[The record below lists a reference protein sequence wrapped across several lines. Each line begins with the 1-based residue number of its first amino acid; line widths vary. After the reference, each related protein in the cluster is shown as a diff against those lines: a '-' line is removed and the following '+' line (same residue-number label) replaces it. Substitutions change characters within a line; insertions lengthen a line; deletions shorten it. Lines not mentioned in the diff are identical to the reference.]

1 MTTASE
7 MSWDEIKTLIAE
19 LAIQSKETDRRFQ
32 ETDRRFQETDR
43 RFQETD
49 RRFQETDR
57 RFQETEAQ
65 LRETDRQLR
74 ETRRLVER
82 ISRDLGRLG
91 NRLGEF
97 VEEMVE
103 PAVVALFQARG
114 LKVHRTM
121 KNLTYRNDDGR
132 LLAQVDLVAIDS
144 DTLIAIECKSHLSV
158 DDVNEHLERLAH
170 FKTYWPEYGSYR
182 LLGAVAAMVVPDEV
196 AAYAYRK
203 GLFVLAPSGETM
215 RLLNDK
221 AFQPKAW

>member
-1 MTTASE
+1 MSTTAAE
-7 MSWDEIKTLIAE
+7 MSWDEIKALVAE
-19 LAIQSKETDRRFQ
+19 LAIQSKDTDRKFQ
-32 ETDRRFQETDR
+32 ETDRKFQETDR
-43 RFQETD
+43 K
-49 RRFQETDR
+49 
-57 RFQETEAQ
+57 FQETEAQ
-65 LRETDRQLR
+65 MR

-121 KNLTYRNDDGR
+121 QDLTCRDDDGR
-132 LLAQVDLVAIDS
+132 LLAQVDLAVIDS
-144 DTLIAIECKSHLSV
+144 DTLIAVECKSHLSV

-170 FKTYWPEYGSYR
+170 FKTYWPEYGGYK
-182 LLGAVAAMVVPDEV
+182 LLAAVAAMVVPEEV

-215 RLLNDK
+215 RLLNDE

>member
-1 MTTASE
+1 MTTPAE
-7 MSWDEIKTLIAE
+7 MKSWEEIKALFA
-19 LAIQSKETDRRFQ
+19 ETDRRFK
-32 ETDRRFQETDR
+32 
-43 RFQETD
+43 
-49 RRFQETDR
+49 ETDR

-65 LRETDRQLR
+65 MRETDRQLR

-97 VEEMVE
+97 VEEMIE

-132 LLAQVDLVAIDS
+132 LLAQVDLAVIDS
-144 DTLIAIECKSHLSV
+144 DTLIAVECKSHLSV

-170 FKTYWPEYGSYR
+170 FKTYWPEYGGYK
-182 LLGAVAAMVVPDEV
+182 LLGAVAAMVVPEEV

-215 RLLNDK
+215 RLLNDE

>member
-1 MTTASE
+1 MSTNAAE
-7 MSWDEIKTLIAE
+7 MSWDDIKALFR
-19 LAIQSKETDRRFQ
+19 ETDRK
-32 ETDRRFQETDR
+32 
-43 RFQETD
+43 
-49 RRFQETDR
+49 
-57 RFQETEAQ
+57 FQETEAQ
-65 LRETDRQLR
+65 MR
-74 ETRRLVER
+74 ETRHLVER

-132 LLAQVDLVAIDS
+132 LLAQVDLVVIDS
-144 DTLIAIECKSHLSV
+144 HTLIVIECKSHLSV
-158 DDVNEHLERLAH
+158 DDVNEHLERLAY

-182 LLGAVAAMVVPDEV
+182 LLGAVAAMVVSDEV

-215 RLLNDK
+215 RLLNDE
-221 AFQPKAW
+221 AFQLKAW

>member
-1 MTTASE
+1 MSATAAE
-7 MSWDEIKTLIAE
+7 MSWEEIKALVAE
-19 LAIQSKETDRRFQ
+19 LAIQSKETDRK
-32 ETDRRFQETDR
+32 
-43 RFQETD
+43 
-49 RRFQETDR
+49 
-57 RFQETEAQ
+57 FQETEAQ
-65 LRETDRQLR
+65 MR

-121 KNLTYRNDDGR
+121 QDLTCRDDDGR
-132 LLAQVDLVAIDS
+132 LLAQVDLAVIDS
-144 DTLIAIECKSHLSV
+144 DTLIAVECKSHLSV

-170 FKTYWPEYGSYR
+170 FKTYWPEYGGYK
-182 LLGAVAAMVVPDEV
+182 LLGAVAAMVVPEEV

-215 RLLNDK
+215 RLLNDE

>member
-1 MTTASE
+1 MSATAAE
-7 MSWDEIKTLIAE
+7 MSWEEIKALFR
-19 LAIQSKETDRRFQ
+19 ETDRKFQ
-32 ETDRRFQETDR
+32 ETDRKFQ
-43 RFQETD
+43 
-49 RRFQETDR
+49 
-57 RFQETEAQ
+57 
-65 LRETDRQLR
+65 ETDRQLR

-114 LKVHRTM
+114 LKVYRTM
-121 KNLTYRNDDGR
+121 QDLTCRDDDGR
-132 LLAQVDLVAIDS
+132 LLALVDLAVIDS
-144 DTLIAIECKSHLSV
+144 DTLIAVECKSHLSV
-158 DDVNEHLERLAH
+158 DDVNEHLERLTH
-170 FKTYWPEYGSYR
+170 FKTYWPEYGGYK
-182 LLGAVAAMVVPDEV
+182 LLGAVAAMVVPEEV

-215 RLLNDK
+215 RLLNDE

>member
-1 MTTASE
+1 MSATAAE
-7 MSWDEIKTLIAE
+7 MSWEEIKALVAE
-19 LAIQSKETDRRFQ
+19 LAIQSKETDRK
-32 ETDRRFQETDR
+32 
-43 RFQETD
+43 
-49 RRFQETDR
+49 
-57 RFQETEAQ
+57 FQETEAQ
-65 LRETDRQLR
+65 MR
-74 ETRRLVER
+74 ETRHLVER

-103 PAVVALFQARG
+103 PAAVALFQARG

-132 LLAQVDLVAIDS
+132 LLAQVDLAVIDS
-144 DTLIAIECKSHLSV
+144 DTLIAVECKSHLSV

-170 FKTYWPEYGSYR
+170 FKTYWPEYGGYK
-182 LLGAVAAMVVPDEV
+182 LLGAVAAMVVPEEV

-215 RLLNDK
+215 RLLNDE